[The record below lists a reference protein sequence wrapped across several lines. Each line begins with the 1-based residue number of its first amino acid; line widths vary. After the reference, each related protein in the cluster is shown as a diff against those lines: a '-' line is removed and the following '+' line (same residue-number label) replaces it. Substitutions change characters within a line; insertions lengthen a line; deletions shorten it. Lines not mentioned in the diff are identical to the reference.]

1 MFEEQDEE
9 LVFSTDA
16 DESTVVEEN
25 TIVKEAMSSPVKTSD
40 EPTEEELREQAKR
53 KFKVETMTKKEFFI
67 EVAERMDVPVRVVD
81 EFFDNFV
88 FILKEKLIAEIKVQ
102 LSILGTFEVKVKK
115 GRTTINPF
123 IESKDQIVVPEKR
136 VVKFTPSKYLREIVN
151 F

>member
-1 MFEEQDEE
+1 
-9 LVFSTDA
+9 
-16 DESTVVEEN
+16 
-25 TIVKEAMSSPVKTSD
+25 
-40 EPTEEELREQAKR
+40 
-53 KFKVETMTKKEFFI
+53 MTKKEFFI

-136 VVKFTPSKYLREIVN
+136 VVKYTPSKYLREIVN